1 MDYSIIGKKIRELR
15 KAIGITQG
23 ELADGICTQALVS
36 RMEKGDIYPSAT
48 VLYRISQKLGV
59 DVNYFFEIGSTE
71 RFDYIKN
78 VERLLNNY
86 RFKLQYDELIEL
98 VRKEEKNPIFINHKE
113 NKQLLE
119 WNKAIYIAEVE
130 NDKDRAISV
139 LLDAYQLTA
148 DPKRAMSEREMRLQ
162 ISLGNFLSLQEK
174 YEEALEV
181 YERVQKALGPS
192 PYLHDK
198 SIQTRIYYHTARILT
213 RLGKYDESIHYC
225 RKGLKW
231 TIGEERLFGIAD
243 LFYQIGF
250 NLEMKGELEESLPY
264 FQKGRNYFH
273 IQKNTKFVDF
283 IDGKIAEVKEKLAET
298 MGIDN

>member
-98 VRKEEKNPIFINHKE
+98 VQKEEKNPIFINHKE

-119 WNKAIYIAEVE
+119 WNKAIYIAEIE

-148 DPKRAMSEREMRLQ
+148 DPKRAMSEREMRIQ
-162 ISLGNFLSLQEK
+162 LSMGHILSSQDK
-174 YEEALEV
+174 DKEALEA
-181 YERVQKALGPS
+181 YNRVRDSIGQDTFLQ
-192 PYLHDK
+192 DK
-198 SIQTRIYYHTARILT
+198 SIKTRIYYHTARILT
-213 RLGKYDESIHYC
+213 RLGEYEESLNYC
-225 RKGLKW
+225 REGLKW
-231 TIGEERLFGIAD
+231 TITQERLFGIAQ
-243 LFYQIGF
+243 LNYQIGY
-250 NLEMKGELEESLPY
+250 NLELQGKPVEALPY
-264 FQKGRNYFH
+264 FQKGRNYFQ
-273 IQKNTKFVDF
+273 IQKNKKLVEF
-283 IDGKIAEVKEKLAET
+283 IDRKIAETKRSVNVEAKT
-298 MGIDN
+298 